1 MFNPLPAFAGLLD
14 LFGKWARR
22 RPQVSLIAE
31 PFLGGQRYLY
41 FVVRNPRKVQI
52 RLTSI
57 TVIPAFMEIWRD
69 DSEEA
74 AAEAWDGIPAS
85 AFIDPGAKRLFPVSV
100 ASDLSAENQEVLCSI
115 IVRWRSMRHPQI
127 PCVPAIYRTTVAT
140 LEAQRDNKA

>member
-1 MFNPLPAFAGLLD
+1 MLNPLPILTGVLGLV
-14 LFGKWARR
+14 GSWSKK

-52 RLTSI
+52 RITAI
-57 TVIPAFMEIWRD
+57 TVSPAFMEVWRD

-85 AFIDPGAKRLFPVSV
+85 AFLDPGAKRLFPVSI
-100 ASDLSAENQEVLCSI
+100 ASDLSSENREIQCSI
-115 IVRWRSMRHPQI
+115 VVWWRSMRHPQI